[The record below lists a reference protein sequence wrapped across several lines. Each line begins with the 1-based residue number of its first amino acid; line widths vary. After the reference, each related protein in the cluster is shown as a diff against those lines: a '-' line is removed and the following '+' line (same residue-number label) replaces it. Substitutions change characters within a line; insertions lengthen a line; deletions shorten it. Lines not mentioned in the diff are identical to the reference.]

1 MAQPN
6 ITLRSFAGTEN
17 ENFREFERL
26 LRSIIGVAA
35 IANNQRANFLQLH
48 IKDAALRYFQTLP
61 EVTRADFELSLTSL
75 RNHFNNPQL
84 VELHIIKLESIRFD
98 PKIDTPEN
106 FLVTLQNM
114 AQKAYPDPT
123 PEVIPPAD
131 PALDAD
137 NERNCI
143 EAAEARNEEA
153 LRFAQQ
159 ERNHQIKRFFK
170 KCMPSWLRAKLLEQP
185 DTATVDDLCLLARRQ
200 LTIHNLC
207 KIDDF
212 GENAFNEV
220 SVTVSD
226 NLVNALTKIYQ
237 SQENMESRIN
247 ELSKKVDS
255 QLSPQNAD
263 LNSGNSY
270 RGRGGRYIYRGFRG
284 GQGFR
289 GFRGRGRGNYQNYNP
304 FSAQNYALTQY
315 TPVAQDP
322 TNATPDQAQSTD
334 LANNTTV
341 QVFQPQNHIPVTQ
354 YAQITCHFCGYPNHL
369 ASQCTLNKNRR
380 RGGGK
385 FPFNRA
391 GKN

>member
-17 ENFREFERL
+17 ESFREFERL

-48 IKDAALRYFQTLP
+48 LKDAALRYFQTLP
-61 EVTRADFELSLTSL
+61 DATRADFELSLTSL

-84 VELHIIKLESIRFD
+84 VELHIIKLENIRFD
-98 PKIDTPEN
+98 PKTDTPEN

-123 PEVIPPAD
+123 PEIVPPAD
-131 PALDAD
+131 PALDAGD
-137 NERNCI
+137 ERDRI
-143 EAAEARNEEA
+143 PAAEARNEEA

-185 DTATVDDLCLLARRQ
+185 DGTTVDDLCLLARRQ

-212 GENAFNEV
+212 GENAFSEV
-220 SVTVSD
+220 SATVSD
-226 NLVNALTKIYQ
+226 NLVNALTKINQ
-237 SQENMESRIN
+237 TQENMESRIN
-247 ELSKKVDS
+247 ELSKKVES
-255 QLSPQNAD
+255 QLSPQR
-263 LNSGNSY
+263 NSFDRGNFN
-270 RGRGGRYIYRGFRG
+270 RGRGGRYNNRGFRG

-289 GFRGRGRGNYQNYNP
+289 DFRGRGRGSYQNYSPNID
-304 FSAQNYALTQY
+304 QNYGFPQY
-315 TPVAQDP
+315 VPVGQNT
-322 TNATPDQAQSTD
+322 TNTTSDQAQSTD
-334 LANNTTV
+334 LANNTNV